1 VTSKDLKNPSWYINE
16 EEDPLLEMLKVYDEM
31 ILDLLGI
38 KNAELIIATG
48 LSQNPYEK
56 LKFYYRLKDHKSF
69 LEKAGIKFKNVVPR
83 MTRDFLVSFD
93 SIEDAKV
100 AQDKL
105 SKILVDN
112 KIKLF
117 EEIDNRGKDIFVVLT
132 YPFEITK
139 STVMSFL
146 DKEYIL
152 DELVTFVAIKNGE
165 HQQKGYAYFSKGLSE
180 FTPSEYNHV
189 SKIHNTVLQFFG
201 IIN

>member
-180 FTPSEYNHV
+180 FTPSEDNHV